1 MPPLTDSNFTINT
14 YMKKTII
21 CVFALLFLGA
31 SPAMAFDLKDLA
43 GKVANGGNSEQ
54 SDGPTSML
62 GGLLSSLIANDNFNI
77 DDLAGTW
84 SYVSPAVSF
93 KSENALQN
101 IGGVAAAEVVEEK
114 LAPYYKRL
122 GFSKTTLTVDEEHN
136 FQMQMG
142 LLKFAGT
149 VEKNED
155 KQLVFNFTAL
165 GKKLASVNA
174 NATKSGN
181 SLNVTFDA
189 DKLIKML
196 SAVSNKL
203 NAKTLTTIT
212 DLLNSYDDIYMGFT
226 LNKTSG
232 K

>member
-1 MPPLTDSNFTINT
+1 M
-14 YMKKTII
+14 
-21 CVFALLFLGA
+21 
-31 SPAMAFDLKDLA
+31 
-43 GKVANGGNSEQ
+43 
-54 SDGPTSML
+54 
-62 GGLLSSLIANDNFNI
+62 
-77 DDLAGTW
+77 
-84 SYVSPAVSF
+84 
-93 KSENALQN
+93 QN